1 MNRYFN
7 YKDELT
13 HHGVL
18 GMKWGVRRYQD
29 YGEGGYNPKDIAKR
43 KIARNNAIKKE
54 KLKRNSQLRKN
65 SKDIAKAKNEKKFDM
80 DRLTKERDRI
90 KKENN
95 RIVAENIAGM
105 LFMNSK
111 DFEKVI
117 DENKLKSMIN
127 QNTIRKVDRILN
139 DFDNLKAKDL
149 ENSIKK
155 INDKYDNKRDKIKR
169 KYDLKNEKLKAKYG
183 V

>member
-1 MNRYFN
+1 MNGYFN
-7 YKDELT
+7 YRDELF
-13 HHGVL
+13 HYGVL

-29 YGEGGYNPKDIAKR
+29 YGEGGYSPKDIAKR

-54 KLKRNSQLRKN
+54 KLKRNSQLRKD
-65 SKDIAKAKNEKKFDM
+65 SKDIAKAKNEKKFDR
-80 DRLTKERDRI
+80 DRLTKERDRA
-90 KKENN
+90 KRDNE

-105 LFMNSK
+105 FFMNSK
-111 DFEKVI
+111 DFERVI

-127 QNTIRKVDRILN
+127 GNVIREVDHILN

-155 INDKYDNKRDKIKR
+155 INDKYDKKRDKINR